1 MSDSNDFA
9 DATATTVTDGAGSG
23 NGSSGRR
30 RSTGLAGMLLP
41 ELKALAGDLGIS
53 GTGQMRKG
61 QLIEAIQ
68 ARQSGGNGAAPAA
81 EPRERGGRASRERT
95 SSAARDAAQLF
106 EAVSKASSAALE
118 LRPSRDTVLAQSG
131 INGCTQIDEEP
142 ESRRSL

>member
-95 SSAARDAAQLF
+95 SSAARDAAQ
-106 EAVSKASSAALE
+106 AVTTEPAPALPVKCSTFAVVMGEPPASF
-118 LRPSRDTVLAQSG
+118 G
-131 INGCTQIDEEP
+131 
-142 ESRRSL
+142 